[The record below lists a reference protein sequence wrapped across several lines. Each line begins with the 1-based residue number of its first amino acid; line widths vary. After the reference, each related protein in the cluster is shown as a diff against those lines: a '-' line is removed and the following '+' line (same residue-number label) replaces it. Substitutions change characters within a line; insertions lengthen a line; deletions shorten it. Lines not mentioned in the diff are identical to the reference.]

1 MHWLHVRISTFSGFL
16 VYFIYFLNS
25 QNKYNNIIIILI
37 YKGVLRKRVKVESKN
52 ITLPSQTTTIEA
64 TNIDTSE
71 SYTYR
76 WTMVEA
82 IPKTNTITMN
92 NTETKVLTVS
102 GLMTG
107 IYRFKLTATSDSGLK
122 EVATATITVFPGMK
136 NIILIFRE
144 QDYTKR

>member
-1 MHWLHVRISTFSGFL
+1 
-16 VYFIYFLNS
+16 
-25 QNKYNNIIIILI
+25 
-37 YKGVLRKRVKVESKN
+37 
-52 ITLPSQTTTIEA
+52 
-64 TNIDTSE
+64 
-71 SYTYR
+71 
-76 WTMVEA
+76 MVEA

-144 QDYTKR
+144 QDYKKISNFYISLTVQHYNITILSNTVQSYCRKSIVNGMSLKIGLDVM

>member
-1 MHWLHVRISTFSGFL
+1 
-16 VYFIYFLNS
+16 
-25 QNKYNNIIIILI
+25 
-37 YKGVLRKRVKVESKN
+37 
-52 ITLPSQTTTIEA
+52 
-64 TNIDTSE
+64 
-71 SYTYR
+71 
-76 WTMVEA
+76 MVEA

-144 QDYTKR
+144 QD